1 MQRFSEQTL
10 RRRQAYLDEYMD
22 SLTYRMMMVRAA
34 CPENRIS
41 VPETPNPN
49 LGLSKRKW
57 EEACS
62 HWRNHVKMVAAL
74 PLPKPS
80 ALCQSTESQ
89 ECEKQEEEVEEDEE
103 GQEDQEAPPPPKQE
117 EQEDQVAPP
126 PLKRR
131 RESVAVACEV
141 RRTARAGAPAIGARP
156 AQAALSAT
164 SSSATAPL
172 AEGGVQQK
180 VARLPSVPVFA
191 PQVVKAPA
199 APQSRTTTTNRP
211 PQRLPAV
218 GSSSQQTPNRPFQR
232 LPAAANSSQHRPL
245 RKH

>member
-34 CPENRIS
+34 CPENRTS

-62 HWRNHVKMVAAL
+62 HWRNHIKMVAAL

-80 ALCQSTESQ
+80 ALCQSPESQ

-117 EQEDQVAPP
+117 EQEDQLAPP
-126 PLKRR
+126 PPKRR
-131 RESVAVACEV
+131 RQLVAVVREV
-141 RRTARAGAPAIGARP
+141 RRTD
-156 AQAALSAT
+156 
-164 SSSATAPL
+164 
-172 AEGGVQQK
+172 
-180 VARLPSVPVFA
+180 
-191 PQVVKAPA
+191 
-199 APQSRTTTTNRP
+199 
-211 PQRLPAV
+211 
-218 GSSSQQTPNRPFQR
+218 
-232 LPAAANSSQHRPL
+232 
-245 RKH
+245 